1 MEEQD
6 WLTAHEVA
14 EYASIPYP
22 HLWTYRKRGIL
33 PLPDQYI
40 GNKPLWSRSLIESW
54 NFEWNRRT
62 RQEVSD
68 NND

>member
-1 MEEQD
+1 MEAQD

-14 EYASIPYP
+14 EYASIPYQ

-33 PLPDQYI
+33 PMPDHYI

-62 RQEVSD
+62 RQELAD
-68 NND
+68 NK